1 MTVDRATIKKLF
13 QEASLGTPENA
24 VGFVLWRIVQRYQR
38 EMDRALEALDLTNLQ
53 FVTLAL
59 VAWFGRTDEI
69 ASQAA
74 IARFGGIHPMQ
85 LSQMLTTL
93 EKKGFISRKR
103 SRADTRNKEVAI
115 TPAGLTTLRKAFPL
129 AIEVQTRLFGAQGK
143 PAGKLLKSLRELDQ
157 TLSDATQS

>member
-1 MTVDRATIKKLF
+1 MAVGRSIIRQMF
-13 QEASLGTPENA
+13 HEESLGTPENA

-38 EMDRALEALDLTNLQ
+38 EMDRALEPLDLTNLQ

-59 VAWFGRTDEI
+59 VAWFGRSGEVV
-69 ASQAA
+69 SQAA

-103 SRADTRNKEVAI
+103 SRTDTRTKEVAL
-115 TPAGLTTLRKAFPL
+115 TPAGLAAVRKSFPL
-129 AIEVQTRLFGAQGK
+129 AIEVQTRLFGAEGK
-143 PAGKLLKSLRELDQ
+143 PGGKLQKNLRDLDDKLNQ
-157 TLSDATQS
+157 MFEA